1 MIIMKGR
8 QVQTEPVRVSV
19 SSFAK
24 ELELE
29 VIKEGRGEIELS
41 SISVSRPGL
50 QLSGYFVH
58 FDRTRVQVIG
68 NAENEFLLGMTAE
81 KRYNAIENLLKRQVP
96 CLIFS
101 RSLRIFPEVIEL
113 CEKYNCPLLS
123 SEKITTVLINDITAY
138 KSEALAPT
146 HVAHGVLVDIY
157 GIGILI
163 VGKSGVG
170 KSEIALDLVNRGH
183 RLVADDSVIIK
194 NINDRLI
201 GKSPANIRYYME
213 IRGIGI
219 INIQQMFGPGA
230 ISPSKSI
237 DILAELS
244 PWEEGK
250 SYERLG
256 TEESYE
262 EILGE
267 KILKVTIPVT
277 PGRNIPIV
285 LETAARHYRLKQAG
299 YDAAADLMKSVF
311 GETK

>member
-1 MIIMKGR
+1 MKGR

-113 CEKYNCPLLS
+113 CEKYNCPLLR

>member
-1 MIIMKGR
+1 MKGSEIKTDS
-8 QVQTEPVRVSV
+8 VKVSV
-19 SSFAK
+19 ASFAK
-24 ELELE
+24 ELDLEL
-29 VIKEGRGEIELS
+29 ILEGRGEIELH

-58 FDRTRVQVIG
+58 FDKTRVQVIG
-68 NAENEFLLGMTAE
+68 NAENEYLTGMTAE
-81 KRYNAIENLLKRQVP
+81 KRYKALDNLIKRDIP
-96 CLIFS
+96 CLIFA
-101 RSLRIFPEVIEL
+101 RGMEIFPEVVEL
-113 CEKYNCPLLS
+113 CEKYGCPLLRS
-123 SEKITTVLINDITAY
+123 QKITTVLINDITAY

-146 HVAHGVLVDIY
+146 HVVHGVLVDVF

-163 VGKSGVG
+163 IGKSGVG

-194 NINDRLI
+194 NINDELI
-201 GKSPANIRYYME
+201 GKSPTNIRYYME

-230 ISPSKSI
+230 ISPAKTI
-237 DILAELS
+237 DIIAELS

-250 SYERLG
+250 TYERIG
-256 TEESYE
+256 NEETYD

-267 KILKVTIPVT
+267 KILKVIIPVT

-299 YDAAADLMKSVF
+299 YDAAADLMQNVF
-311 GETK
+311 KDL

>member
-1 MIIMKGR
+1 MKVR
-8 QVQTEPVRVSV
+8 KVKEEVVRVSV
-19 SSFAK
+19 ENFAK
-24 ELELE
+24 ELEL
-29 VIKEGRGEIELS
+29 KLLSKGRGEIVLS

-58 FDRTRVQVIG
+58 FDHTRVQVIG
-68 NAENEFLLGMTAE
+68 SAENEFLKGMAKE
-81 KRYNAIENLLKRQVP
+81 DRYIALENLIKRQIP
-96 CLIFS
+96 CLIVS
-101 RSLRIFPEVIEL
+101 RGLEIFPEVIEL
-113 CEKYNCPLLS
+113 CEKYDCPLFS
-123 SEKITTVLINDITAY
+123 SDKITTVLINDVTAY
-138 KSEALAPT
+138 KSELLVPT
-146 HVAHGVLVDIY
+146 QVAHGVLVDVF

-163 VGKSGVG
+163 TGKSGVG

-201 GKSPANIRYYME
+201 GKSPLNIRYFME

-219 INIQQMFGPGA
+219 INVQQMFGPGA
-230 ISPSKSI
+230 ISPSKTI
-237 DILAELS
+237 DIIAELS

-250 SYERLG
+250 GYERIG
-256 TEESYE
+256 TEDLYE

-267 KILKVTIPVT
+267 KVLKVTIPVT

-285 LETAARHYRLKQAG
+285 LETAARQFRLKQAG

-311 GETK
+311 GSIE

>member
-1 MIIMKGR
+1 MEGR
-8 QVQTEPVRVSV
+8 QIINERVKVSV

-24 ELELE
+24 ELDLE
-29 VIKEGRGEIELS
+29 VVLDGRGEIELH

-50 QLSGYFVH
+50 QLSGYFIH
-58 FDRTRVQVIG
+58 FDKTRVQVIG
-68 NAENEFLLGMTAE
+68 NAENEYLAGMTPD
-81 KRYNAIENLLKRQVP
+81 KRYKSIENLIKRDIP
-96 CLIFS
+96 CLVFS
-101 RSLRIFPEVIEL
+101 RGMEIFPEVKEL
-113 CEKYNCPLLS
+113 CEKYGCPLLRS
-123 SEKITTVLINDITAY
+123 QKITTVLINDITAY

-146 HVAHGVLVDIY
+146 HVVHGVLVDVF

-163 VGKSGVG
+163 KGKSGVG

-194 NINDRLI
+194 NINDQLI
-201 GKSPANIRYYME
+201 GKSPVNIRYYME

-230 ISPSKSI
+230 ISPLKNV
-237 DILAELS
+237 DIIAELS

-250 SYERLG
+250 SYERIG
-256 TEESYE
+256 NEETYE
-262 EILGE
+262 EILGQ
-267 KILKVTIPVT
+267 KILKVVIPVT

-299 YDAAADLMKSVF
+299 YDAASELMAAVF
-311 GETK
+311 DNKN

>member
-1 MIIMKGR
+1 MKGR
-8 QVQTEPVRVSV
+8 QINNEEVRVSV
-19 SSFAK
+19 ESFAS
-24 ELELE
+24 ELDLE
-29 VIKEGRGEIELS
+29 IVSKGRGEIVLK

-58 FDRTRVQVIG
+58 FDKSRVQVIG
-68 NAENEFLLGMTAE
+68 NAENEYLSSMTPE
-81 KRYNAIENLLKRQVP
+81 KRYASLEDLIKRGIP
-96 CLIFS
+96 CLIVA
-101 RSLRIFPEVIEL
+101 RGINIFPETKEL
-113 CEKYNCPLLS
+113 CEKYDCPLFHS
-123 SEKITTVLINDITAY
+123 QKITTVLINDVVTY

-146 HVAHGVLVDIY
+146 HVSHGVLVDVF

-194 NINDRLI
+194 NINDKLI
-201 GKSPANIRYYME
+201 GKSPKNIRYFME
-213 IRGIGI
+213 IRGLGI

-230 ISPSKSI
+230 ISPSKTI
-237 DILAELS
+237 DIIAELS
-244 PWEEGK
+244 PWEAGK
-250 SYERLG
+250 GYERIG
-256 TEESYE
+256 TEENYE

-285 LETAARHYRLKQAG
+285 LETAARKFRLKQAG
-299 YDAAADLMKSVF
+299 YDAAADLMNSVF
-311 GETK
+311 GN